1 MTETVPTDDATGKAT
16 EATGEASGDVAAMLA
31 RCGLPAGPY
40 ELAYLSAEYPY
51 LKAGIDM
58 LYAMTG
64 ARDADP
70 VLRFRAGVPDAR

>member
-1 MTETVPTDDATGKAT
+1 MTETVPTDDPTGATPEVGA
-16 EATGEASGDVAAMLA
+16 DVAAMLA

-40 ELAYLSAEYPY
+40 ELAYLTAEYPY

-58 LYAMTG
+58 LYAVTE

-70 VLRFRAGVPDAR
+70 VLHFRAGVPDAR